1 MQIYVWE
8 VKNNTQGDLIP
19 RNLQIFFTDISQ
31 YINHVNARNNQE
43 QNLLFMNHLIPL

>member
-19 RNLQIFFTDISQ
+19 RNLQIFFTDTDSF
-31 YINHVNARNNQE
+31 RNI
-43 QNLLFMNHLIPL
+43 LIM